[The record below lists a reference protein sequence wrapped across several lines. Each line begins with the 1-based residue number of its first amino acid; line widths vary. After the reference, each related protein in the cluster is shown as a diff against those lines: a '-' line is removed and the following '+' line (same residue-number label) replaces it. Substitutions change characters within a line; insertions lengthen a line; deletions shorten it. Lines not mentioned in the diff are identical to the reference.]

1 MVRINTFSLAIAL
14 SGLVGCAAST
24 PPVTQSPEPKSAATQ
39 VAAAS
44 IDRPLVVASNPV
56 LCDLTRR
63 IAGDS
68 IELKCLIDA
77 GSDPHEYNSKP
88 EDMKAIEQ
96 AKLILYGGY
105 NFEPGI
111 TKSVK
116 ASGSTAA
123 VAVDEI
129 AVPEPIQIAADHHEG
144 HGEGHGED
152 HAEADPKA
160 SKSKEDATS
169 KEAKSSVEPDPHVW
183 HDAQNGRRMV
193 NTIAAR
199 LITLNPAQSERY
211 RTTSQAI
218 DAELVEIDTWI
229 KAQIAT
235 IPVAQ
240 RKLVTTHDALNYY
253 GRAYGLPIEGAL
265 QGLST
270 DEKPTPSRVAELVAT
285 IKNSQVPTIF
295 AESTGSGSLIQAVA
309 TEAGVKVADRS
320 IVADGLGE
328 SGSEADSYAKMLVA
342 NTQTIVE
349 GLGGRITPI
358 QLKP

>member
-1 MVRINTFSLAIAL
+1 MARINTFSLAIAL
-14 SGLVGCAAST
+14 SGLVGCAVST
-24 PPVTQSPEPKSAATQ
+24 PPVTQSPESPSATTQ
-39 VAAAS
+39 VAAPPA
-44 IDRPLVVASNPV
+44 DRPLVVASNPV

-68 IELKCLIDA
+68 IDLKCLIDA

-105 NFEPGI
+105 DFEPGI

-116 ASGSTAA
+116 ASGSKSA

-144 HGEGHGED
+144 HGEN
-152 HAEADPKA
+152 HAEADPTP
-160 SKSKEDATS
+160 SKSEENVTS
-169 KEAKSSVEPDPHVW
+169 KDAESSVEPDPHVW
-183 HDAQNGRRMV
+183 HDAQNGRRIV
-193 NTIAAR
+193 NTIADR
-199 LITLNPAQSERY
+199 LIALNPAQSERY
-211 RTTSQAI
+211 RAARQAL
-218 DAELVEIDTWI
+218 DDELVVIDTWI

-270 DEKPTPSRVAELVAT
+270 DEQPTPSRVAELVAV
-285 IKNSQVPTIF
+285 IKKAKVPTIF
-295 AESTGSGSLIQAVA
+295 AESTGSGTLIQTVA

-328 SGSEADSYAKMLVA
+328 SGSAADSYAKMLVA

-349 GLGGRITPI
+349 GLGGRVTPI